1 MENGVIETRII
12 KIPNME
18 SRRSF
23 LKKTGKSAIFTGMV
37 LASPSAYPFSRVSK
51 RNNIAEELTIG
62 IIGAENSHTI
72 GYGRMFNTDKKF
84 PGMSVKYVWGE
95 TEDFARNAA
104 AKGNIPNIV
113 LDPGEMMGKID
124 ALIVDHRH
132 AKYHLEA
139 ATPFVKAG
147 IPTFIDK
154 PFCYRV
160 SEGKEFLAMAREAG
174 TPVSSF
180 SSVRQSDAS
189 FDKKKQLETMGE
201 FNHVVSLGPADINS
215 KYGGIFFYGV
225 HIVEPMLFLFG
236 ENINRV
242 LVSKNGKNATASLA
256 YDDGRLATLLF
267 NNKYSGRETFLD
279 TKEGLIKL
287 DSDVEEKDPA
297 RSYMDMVEMFRTGKE
312 PRTHQSILAGIAVLQ
327 ALEESV
333 DTGDWADVP
342 GID

>member
-1 MENGVIETRII
+1 
-12 KIPNME
+12 ME

-23 LKKTGKSAIFTGMV
+23 LKKTGKSALFTSMV
-37 LASPSAYPFSRVSK
+37 LASSTAYPFSLVPK
-51 RNNIAEELTIG
+51 RKKTAKDMVIG

-113 LDPGEMMGKID
+113 SDPVEMMGKID

-139 ATPFVKAG
+139 AAPFVKAG

-180 SSVRQSDAS
+180 SSVRQSDAT
-189 FDKKKQLETMGE
+189 FDKKKKMETMGE
-201 FNHVVSLGPADINS
+201 FNHIVSLGPADINS
-215 KYGGIFFYGV
+215 QYGGIFFYGV
-225 HIVEPMLFLFG
+225 HIIEPLLFLFG

-256 YDDGRLATLLF
+256 YDDGRLATLIF
-267 NNKYSGRETFLD
+267 NNKYSGWETFLD
-279 TKEGLIKL
+279 TKDGLIKL
-287 DSDVEEKDPA
+287 DSDVEEKDPS
-297 RSYMDMVEMFRTGKE
+297 RSYMQMVEMFQTGKE
-312 PRTHQSILAGIAVLQ
+312 PRTHQSILAGVAVLQ

-342 GID
+342 DID

>member
-1 MENGVIETRII
+1 
-12 KIPNME
+12 ME

-23 LKKTGKSAIFTGMV
+23 LKKTGKSALLTSMV
-37 LASPSAYPFSRVSK
+37 MASSSAYPFSLIPK
-51 RNNIAEELTIG
+51 RGKRGSDMRIG

-72 GYGRMFNTDKKF
+72 GFGKMFNTDNKF
-84 PGMSVKYVWGE
+84 PGIEVKYVWGE
-95 TEDFARNAA
+95 TEEFARKAME
-104 AKGNIPNIV
+104 KGNIPNMV
-113 LDPGEMMGKID
+113 SNPSDMLGKID

-174 TPVSSF
+174 TPVTSF
-180 SSVRQSDAS
+180 SSVRQSDAT
-189 FDKKKQLETMGE
+189 FDMKKQMESLGE
-201 FNHVVSLGPADINS
+201 FNHIVSLGPADLES

-225 HIVEPMLFLFG
+225 HIIEPLLFLFG
-236 ENINRV
+236 EN
-242 LVSKNGKNATASLA
+242 VSKVRITRNEKNSTASLA
-256 YDDGRLATLLF
+256 YDDGKLATLIF
-267 NNKYSGRETFLD
+267 NNMYSGWETFID

-287 DSDVEEKDPA
+287 DSSVEKSDPTKN
-297 RSYMDMVEMFRTGKE
+297 YVDMVEMFRTGKE
-312 PRTHQSILAGIAVLQ
+312 PRSHQSILAGVAVLE

-333 DTGDWADVP
+333 ITGDWVDVP
-342 GID
+342 KI